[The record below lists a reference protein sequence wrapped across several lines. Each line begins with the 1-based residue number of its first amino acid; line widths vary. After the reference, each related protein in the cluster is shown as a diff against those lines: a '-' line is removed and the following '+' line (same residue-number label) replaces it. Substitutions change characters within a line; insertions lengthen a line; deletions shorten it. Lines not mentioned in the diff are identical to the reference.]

1 MGRAAWKTLPPLST
15 CLAFAIR
22 HTEPLEKIKYK
33 TRLAK
38 RGRQVG
44 AVCVCEVCVVCV
56 GVCRHRIAVHAWNS
70 ICDKLRMRLEFD

>member
-44 AVCVCEVCVVCV
+44 AVCVRCVC
-56 GVCRHRIAVHAWNS
+56 GVCGCVPSSNCRA
-70 ICDKLRMRLEFD
+70 CLEFNMR